1 MKIIVTGGAG
11 FIGLNFIKSLVN
23 LKHKIV
29 CIDYINNAS
38 NYNEIKKLHKLK
50 KINFKKIDINDYLK
64 IKKIIINFKPDII
77 VNFAAESHVDNSIK
91 TPKLF
96 FNSNV
101 LGTLHLLEAIRFCIN
116 NSYIINNKFKLI
128 HVSTDEVYGSL
139 KFKENKSNE
148 FSQYKPNSPYSA
160 SKASSDHIVRSY
172 FKTYQIPSIITHCTN
187 NYGPWQNREKFIP
200 TIINSYLQ
208 NIKIPIYGNGKNIRD
223 WIYVDDHNSAIR
235 KIMKRGKIGEV
246 YNISGKNQI
255 NNIKLVSM
263 ICSILNKK
271 TSSNRNISNL
281 MQFVDD
287 RKGHDLRYDISSK
300 KIERELDFFPKY
312 TLYNGLNIT
321 IDWYIQNFKK
331 NEFKKK

>member
-139 KFKENKSNE
+139 KFKEKKSNE

-235 KIMKRGKIGEV
+235 KIIKRGKIGDV
-246 YNISGKNQI
+246 YNIAGKNQI

-312 TLYNGLNIT
+312 TLNNGLNIT

>member
-139 KFKENKSNE
+139 KFKEKKSNE

-187 NYGPWQNREKFIP
+187 NYGPWQNGEKFIP

-235 KIMKRGKIGEV
+235 KIMKRGKIGDV

-312 TLYNGLNIT
+312 TLNNGLNIT

>member
-11 FIGLNFIKSLVN
+11 FIGLNFIKSLIN

-38 NYNEIKKLHKLK
+38 NHNEIKKLHKLK
-50 KINFKKIDINDYLK
+50 KINFKKIDINNYLK

-116 NSYIINNKFKLI
+116 YSYIKNNKFKLI

-139 KFKENKSNE
+139 KFKEKKSTE

-200 TIINSYLQ
+200 TIINSYLE
-208 NIKIPIYGNGKNIRD
+208 NIKIPIYGDGKNIRD

-235 KIMKRGKIGEV
+235 KIMKKGKIGDV

-271 TSSNRNISNL
+271 TSSNQKISNL
-281 MQFVDD
+281 IQFVDD

-312 TLYNGLNIT
+312 TLNNGLNIT
-321 IDWYIQNFKK
+321 IDWYIQNFNK

>member
-312 TLYNGLNIT
+312 TLNNGLNIT

>member
-235 KIMKRGKIGEV
+235 KIIKRGKIGEV

-312 TLYNGLNIT
+312 TLNNGLNIT